1 MEIGG
6 RGEKLMGTALILG
19 GEVTKCSRTD
29 SDKDHTTENVL
40 KTTELYT
47 LNG

>member
-1 MEIGG
+1 MEVGG

-19 GEVTKCSRTD
+19 GEVTKCSRID